1 MTVATL
7 TARVSVEG
15 AQQAKKELND
25 LEKKV
30 ERVGSVA
37 EKMTV
42 ALGAA
47 GAVAGVYG
55 LGRSALDAAA
65 KMEAL
70 QQALSANT
78 AGTAELK
85 QVTADL
91 AEIAKLPAINLEQA
105 YMGFIQ
111 LKAAKLSTKEA
122 EEGLR
127 GIAKAAAAVA
137 ATPDQF
143 GRAINGLQQI
153 ANSTKPLQ
161 EDINILREALPNAA
175 MLLDKAFG
183 SSRAEEIAKLGL
195 SGREVALRFI
205 QIASTLPAVSGGIGN
220 MMVNMEDA
228 FRQLNESL
236 GRLVAKFLEAFGP
249 RIQEMVG
256 KLTDVF
262 DRLAKNGDTVDKIL
276 RAAFGFLVSTA
287 VVGAIKNVAAITEA
301 FIVLRKAIQS
311 VAVAEVVAMAIASP
325 GRAAAGLAGALALGV
340 GATFGINALFD
351 AMFKGSSKS
360 APTAMTPAAGI
371 PTMPTI
377 DTGTKASGKGGSGKS
392 AFGGLMDAML
402 RGAIA
407 YASMPDPRL
416 SQTSQLLDSIE
427 KNTRETA
434 DVLQLNKRQAGGG
447 ELASL
452 GVTAAEMRRSR
463 GMSAGMG
470 YQSSAVM
477 GGSIIERQIRALT
490 MDQIRRSGTYGIPR
504 G

>member
-7 TARVSVEG
+7 TAKVSVEG

-30 ERVGSVA
+30 EKVGSVA
-37 EKMTV
+37 ERMTV

-47 GAVAGVYG
+47 GAAAGAYS

-70 QQALSANT
+70 QQALASNT
-78 AGTAELK
+78 SGTAELK

-122 EEGLR
+122 EDGLR

-137 ATPDQF
+137 ATPEQF

-205 QIASTLPAVSGGIGN
+205 QIAATLPTVSGGIGN
-220 MMVNMEDA
+220 MIVNMEDA
-228 FRQLNESL
+228 FRQLNESI
-236 GRLVAKFLEAFGP
+236 GRLVAKFVEAFGP
-249 RIQEMVG
+249 RIQEMAG
-256 KLTDVF
+256 NLANVF
-262 DRLAKNGDTVDKIL
+262 DHLAKNGDTVDKIL
-276 RAAFGFLVSTA
+276 RGAFGFLVGSV

-311 VAVAEVVAMAIASP
+311 VAVAEVVAMAVASP
-325 GRAAAGLAGALALGV
+325 GRAVAGLAGALALGV

-351 AMFKGSSKS
+351 SMFKQ
-360 APTAMTPAAGI
+360 
-371 PTMPTI
+371 
-377 DTGTKASGKGGSGKS
+377 SGKGGSAGAPAGMPSIPAIDTGTDASGKPKGAKS
-392 AFGGLMDAML
+392 PAGSMIDNML
-402 RGAIA
+402 RIAIMA
-407 YASMPDPRL
+407 ASMPDPRMNK
-416 SQTSQLLDSIE
+416 TSDLLNNIE
-427 KNTRETA
+427 QNTRETA
-434 DVLQLNKRQAGGG
+434 DVLKLNKRQIGGG

-452 GVTAAEMRRSR
+452 GVTAAEMRASR
-463 GMSAGMG
+463 GMMAGSG